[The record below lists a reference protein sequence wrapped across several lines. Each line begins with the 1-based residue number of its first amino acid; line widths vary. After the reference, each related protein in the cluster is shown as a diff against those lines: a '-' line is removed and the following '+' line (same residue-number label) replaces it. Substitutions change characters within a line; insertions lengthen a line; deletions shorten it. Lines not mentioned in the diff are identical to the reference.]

1 MIADGTADP
10 VRLAA
15 DLLIEAEHG
24 TDSSVVLITTSS
36 DLADATDAELVAQL
50 ADLPDVR
57 ATAAR
62 SALGANGGC
71 VLVDSL
77 DEAVAIAN
85 RYAPEHLQVAVDDDD
100 VDRVVAAL
108 QNAGEI
114 LVGQNTP
121 FSAANFV
128 IGCPASLADE
138 RIRARFVR
146 HHRQRVPEA
155 DGRRQGRCAGARPH
169 GTVGHR
175 PRRSRRFSRS
185 RGRTPSAEVTH
196 GAYARGVTSILLVE
210 DDERISEPLVRVLI
224 SEGFA
229 VTHVDAARTHSAAVE
244 LSRPDLVLL
253 DLTLP
258 DIDGLDVCRKLRAEV
273 PDLPI
278 VMLTARAEE
287 MDVIVGLSAGADD
300 YIAKPFR
307 LAELIARVRARL
319 RVVEQATRS
328 TPMLEGAGLR
338 VDRDARRTFIDDR
351 EVELTSK
358 EFDLLALLMSRPGVT
373 FTREQI
379 MNQVWDEH
387 WWGSTRTLDTH
398 VSTLRK
404 KIGDDSDP
412 PSIVVTIRGVGFR
425 FQG

>member
-1 MIADGTADP
+1 
-10 VRLAA
+10 
-15 DLLIEAEHG
+15 
-24 TDSSVVLITTSS
+24 
-36 DLADATDAELVAQL
+36 
-50 ADLPDVR
+50 
-57 ATAAR
+57 
-62 SALGANGGC
+62 
-71 VLVDSL
+71 
-77 DEAVAIAN
+77 
-85 RYAPEHLQVAVDDDD
+85 
-100 VDRVVAAL
+100 
-108 QNAGEI
+108 
-114 LVGQNTP
+114 
-121 FSAANFV
+121 
-128 IGCPASLADE
+128 
-138 RIRARFVR
+138 
-146 HHRQRVPEA
+146 
-155 DGRRQGRCAGARPH
+155 
-169 GTVGHR
+169 
-175 PRRSRRFSRS
+175 
-185 RGRTPSAEVTH
+185 VTL
-196 GAYARGVTSILLVE
+196 ILLVE
-210 DDERISEPLVRVLI
+210 DDERISEPLVRVLV
-224 SEGFA
+224 SEGFT
-229 VTHVDAARTHSAAVE
+229 VTHVDGGKDALAAVDRD
-244 LSRPDLVLL
+244 RPDLVLL

-258 DIDGLDVCRKLRAEV
+258 DIDGLDVCRKLRAEI

-287 MDVIVGLSAGADD
+287 MDVIVGLGAGADD

-319 RVVEQATRS
+319 RVVEQATRA
-328 TPMLEGAGLR
+328 TPLLEGAGLR

-351 EVELTSK
+351 EIELTSK

>member
-1 MIADGTADP
+1 MT
-10 VRLAA
+10 L
-15 DLLIEAEHG
+15 
-24 TDSSVVLITTSS
+24 
-36 DLADATDAELVAQL
+36 
-50 ADLPDVR
+50 
-57 ATAAR
+57 
-62 SALGANGGC
+62 
-71 VLVDSL
+71 
-77 DEAVAIAN
+77 
-85 RYAPEHLQVAVDDDD
+85 
-100 VDRVVAAL
+100 
-108 QNAGEI
+108 
-114 LVGQNTP
+114 
-121 FSAANFV
+121 
-128 IGCPASLADE
+128 
-138 RIRARFVR
+138 
-146 HHRQRVPEA
+146 
-155 DGRRQGRCAGARPH
+155 
-169 GTVGHR
+169 
-175 PRRSRRFSRS
+175 
-185 RGRTPSAEVTH
+185 
-196 GAYARGVTSILLVE
+196 ILLVE
-210 DDERISEPLVRVLI
+210 DDERISEPLVRVLV
-224 SEGFA
+224 SEGFT
-229 VTHVDAARTHSAAVE
+229 VTHVDAGKDALAAVDRD
-244 LSRPDLVLL
+244 RPDLVLL

-258 DIDGLDVCRKLRAEV
+258 DIDGLDVCRKLRAEI

-287 MDVIVGLSAGADD
+287 MDVIVGLGAGADD

-319 RVVEQATRS
+319 RVVEQATRA

-351 EVELTSK
+351 EIELTSK